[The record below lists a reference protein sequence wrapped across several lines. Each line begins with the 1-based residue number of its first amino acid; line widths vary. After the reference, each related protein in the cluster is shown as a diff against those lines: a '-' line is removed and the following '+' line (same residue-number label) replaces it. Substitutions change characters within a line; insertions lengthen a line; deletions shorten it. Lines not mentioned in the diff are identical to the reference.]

1 MKINFKIKN
10 LVLAS
15 LIISAIAVGFL
26 FIRGTTY
33 VNTSFSIQFEGIE
46 KGVNPDNTRFDYNDI
61 ASDNALKEIFKF
73 AGVEY
78 KDEYKDHFTV
88 VPVLPNGIVKTL
100 QEKRVSGEDYTYFPN
115 EFKVKIKVD
124 KKIGLDKKTCQA
136 LASGYKIGY
145 EIYFKDRYSYPFMDL
160 DKLVGYFDYSKYDYP
175 EYKEIFN
182 NEFNIIYS
190 YLNILKKDDSEFRS
204 SDDYTFADIYE
215 GVALLQNL
223 DLKKINALISTYE
236 LSKDV
241 EKLRIKY
248 AYMIRRHELE
258 KNKSTGNYEVSQELL
273 NIAKANKKSIIM
285 PGVGGDSI
293 TVSVVNDTYDT
304 LAARATDAQS
314 TSSDIAEEIAFIRQ
328 QIDKLDNPKFSEFK
342 IASAA
347 KEVND
352 LSATLEND
360 IMDQVKLI
368 TKTAKEYFDY
378 KYENA
383 VTSVYDSKIEYP
395 VSIPKAIVL
404 FLGIFIF
411 LTIVFVKFAPH
422 KEEY

>member
-15 LIISAIAVGFL
+15 FIIAILAVAFL
-26 FIRGTTY
+26 YIRGNTY
-33 VNTSFSIQFEGIE
+33 VNTSFSIQFDGIE
-46 KGVNPDNTRFDYNDI
+46 KGINPDNTRFDYNDI
-61 ASDNALKEIFKF
+61 ISQEALKEIFKF
-73 AGVEY
+73 SGVTYKEEY
-78 KDEYKDHFTV
+78 KKNFAV
-88 VPVLPNGIVKTL
+88 IPILPVAIVKTL
-100 QEKRVSGEDYTYFPN
+100 EEKRIAGEDYTYFPN
-115 EFKVKIKVD
+115 EFKVKIRVD
-124 KKIGLDKKTCQA
+124 SKIGLDKNTCRA
-136 LASGYKIGY
+136 LADGYKMGY

-160 DKLVGYFDYSKYDYP
+160 DNLIGYFDYSKYDYP

-182 NEFNIIYS
+182 NEFNVIYS
-190 YLNILKKDDSEFRS
+190 YLNILRKDDSEFRS

-223 DLKKINALISTYE
+223 DLKKINALINTYE
-236 LSKDV
+236 LSKDI

-248 AYMIRRHELE
+248 AYMIRRYELE
-258 KNKSTGNYEVSQELL
+258 KNKSYGNYEVSQELL

-285 PGVGGDSI
+285 PGVGGDSV

-304 LAARATDAQS
+304 LAAKATDAQS
-314 TSSDIAEEIAFIRQ
+314 TSSNIAEEIAYIRQ
-328 QIDKLDNPKFSEFK
+328 QIDKLDNPEFSDFK
-342 IASAA
+342 IATAK

-352 LSATLEND
+352 LSASLQND
-360 IMDQVKLI
+360 IMEQVKLI
-368 TKTAKEYFDY
+368 TKTAEEYFDY

-383 VTSVYDSKIEYP
+383 LTSVYDSRVEYP
-395 VSIPKAIVL
+395 VSITKAVVM

-411 LTIVFVKFAPH
+411 LTIAFVKFIPH